1 MSASFAKDCAMIL
14 ARAMMDGFMNA
25 TSSFNQEQELSDH
38 FGEVLKKMTEA
49 MMLTIASREKF
60 DEFCNNKFADNDS
73 RNIFLVED
81 KIFLQKTAW
90 MVLQHIRSFPLM
102 QPSDEYVKQHIQKP
116 PSQSSRCNEKQNVV
130 DKCELQAQS
139 TG

>member
-90 MVLQHIRSFPLM
+90 MVLQHI
-102 QPSDEYVKQHIQKP
+102 
-116 PSQSSRCNEKQNVV
+116 
-130 DKCELQAQS
+130 
-139 TG
+139 